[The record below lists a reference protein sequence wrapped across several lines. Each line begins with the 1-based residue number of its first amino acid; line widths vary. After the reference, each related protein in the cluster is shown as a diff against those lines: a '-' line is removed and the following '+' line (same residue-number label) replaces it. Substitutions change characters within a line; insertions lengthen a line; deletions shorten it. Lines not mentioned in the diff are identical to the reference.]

1 MAKRGM
7 PKIPICKNWLIYW
20 GICRKFPRQKI
31 ADMAFVSRP
40 TVDERFRGMGLK
52 YRACRTLKSRKRSK
66 KNRPLTVYETPPT
79 SKTPPWEKNSHVSN
93 FLTRLAEDSR
103 GKQSVDVREYM
114 RQYREGVRN
123 GRL

>member
-7 PKIPICKNWLIYW
+7 PRIQICENWLIYW

-52 YRACRTLKSRKRSK
+52 YRACRTLKSCKRPK
-66 KNRPLTVYETPPT
+66 KKRPLTIYETPPT
-79 SKTPPWEKNSHVSN
+79 TKAPPWDLNSHISN
-93 FLTRLAEDSR
+93 FLAQLEEGTS
-103 GKQSVDVREYM
+103 KTDVGSFVK
-114 RQYREGVRN
+114 QYREGVRN